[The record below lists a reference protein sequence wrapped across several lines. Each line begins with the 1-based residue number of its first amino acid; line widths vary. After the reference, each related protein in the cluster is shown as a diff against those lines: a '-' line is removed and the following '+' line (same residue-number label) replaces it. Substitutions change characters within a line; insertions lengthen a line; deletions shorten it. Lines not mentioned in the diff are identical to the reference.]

1 MKKPIF
7 AVAAV
12 ALIAFSACAPK
23 SNSTLDDVVNDI
35 DPNYYAVSEVSSEVS
50 SEAEVK
56 LDMNEVVKVGFCEKD
71 SYTFDGE
78 RIDYSYEYPQLY
90 IPNVNLTKVND
101 SISNY
106 CNALIGVETKAMNEG
121 RQIEMTKMGYSA
133 NAKNN
138 VLSVVIRSEFGDQFT
153 LCKAINISVKT
164 GAELTNNEV
173 ILAAG
178 FTSSDGEA
186 KILNAAKDKFTQ
198 LYGQSDDYNTPD
210 EITAY
215 ERAKAA
221 TEVDFDVDMSLFFD
235 QNGSLKAMVRIY
247 EPLTDDSYDYFEVK
261 VA

>member
-1 MKKPIF
+1 MKKTIF
-7 AVAAV
+7 ALAAV
-12 ALIAFSACAPK
+12 SLVTLSACTPK
-23 SNSTLDDVVNDI
+23 SNATLDDVINDI
-35 DPNYYAVSEVSSEVS
+35 DPNYYAVSEAESEVS

-56 LDMNEVVKVGFCEKD
+56 LDMNEVVKVEFCEKD
-71 SYTFDGE
+71 TYTYDGQKT
-78 RIDYSYEYPQLY
+78 DYSYEYPRLNL
-90 IPNVNLTKVND
+90 PNVNLTNVND
-101 SISNY
+101 SIKNY
-106 CNALIGVETKAMNEG
+106 CNALISVEKKAMDEG

-138 VLSVVIRSEFGDQFT
+138 VLSVVIRSEFGEQFS
-153 LCKAINISVKT
+153 LCKAVNISVKT

-178 FTSSDGEA
+178 FTSTDGES

-198 LYGQSDDYNTPD
+198 LYGVSDDYNTPD

-221 TEVDFDVDMSLFFD
+221 TELDFDVDMSLYFD
-235 QNGSLKAMVRIY
+235 QNGALKAMVRIY